1 MRRTLL
7 WALGGAVTFAAL
19 AAGGGALWLSWRYPP
34 RREVADRD
42 TLRAEIAT
50 LAARRD
56 SLRNVVF
63 SESDTLAL
71 LDQAPEGDVLV
82 ALPKPF
88 VQAIASD
95 VVTGWFGNVDVHL
108 RNLRVRKDGDVQARL
123 SILGR
128 RQVGSYHL
136 DLRLHDV
143 TGRLVPGAP
152 ALAFRE
158 DGIGVTLPV
167 QLARG
172 NGRGTIAFEWDSKGV
187 ARAVCGDLSVTRDI
201 SGAVRPGR
209 YVARGR
215 IVLSATNGTLVA
227 DPDFPALAMRL
238 HVVPSE
244 ASLRLLRETL
254 VSKGKLCD
262 IAVGKANVDDRIL
275 ALLERGFVVRIP
287 QRLFRPVEFP
297 IAVAAALPLEGR
309 RMRVS
314 VEPSNLRITAQ
325 ALWLA
330 AGVQVRPVAGDR

>member
-1 MRRTLL
+1 MRRAIAWT
-7 WALGGAVTFAAL
+7 LGGGAALTLL
-19 AAGGGALWLSWRYPP
+19 AAGGMMAWLSWRYPL

-42 TLRAEIAT
+42 TLRREIAA

-56 SLRNVVF
+56 SLRNIVL
-63 SESDTLAL
+63 SESDTLSL
-71 LDQAPEGDVLV
+71 LEQAPEGDVLV

-88 VQAIASD
+88 VQAIAQD

-108 RNLRVRKDGDVQARL
+108 RNLRVRKEGDVRARL

-128 RQVGSYHL
+128 RQVGSYAL
-136 DLRLHDV
+136 DLRLHEV
-143 TGRLVPGAP
+143 TGRLVPGVP
-152 ALAFRE
+152 ELAFRD

-172 NGRGTIAFEWDSKGV
+172 RGRGTIAFEWDSKGM
-187 ARAVCGDLSVTRDI
+187 ARAVCGDLNVTRDI
-201 SGAVRPGR
+201 SGSVRPGR

-215 IVLSATNGTLVA
+215 IALSATNGTLVA
-227 DPDFPALAMRL
+227 DPDFPALSMRL
-238 HVVPSE
+238 HVVPSQ
-244 ASLRLLRETL
+244 ASLLVLRETL

-297 IAVAAALPLEGR
+297 IAVAAALPLQGR
-309 RMRVS
+309 RMHVS
-314 VEPSNLRITAQ
+314 VEPSNLRITRQ

-330 AGVQVRPVAGDR
+330 AGVQLRPVAAAR